1 MNLLSVKFRPT
12 ALAFAC
18 ALALAFAFA
27 GAAGAQQSYTRQ
39 IPAGGTANF
48 QAPATAPGTSTVE
61 LDPAFAGGDTHD
73 GGNDATGTVTLNR
86 PINPNLHPGQAHGNG
101 SQRAKSNPEID
112 LSFDGLNFFQQRFAD
127 NGNQFSVEPPDQG
140 LCAGNGYVLE
150 STNDVLNIFNTSGI
164 SVLPGAKA
172 VSLNQFYGYPSAINR
187 STGQFGPS
195 LTDPSCYFD
204 QATQRWF
211 HVVLTLDRVG
221 TSSRL
226 SGTNHLDLAVSQSAN
241 PLGNWTVYR
250 IPVQDDGSQG
260 TPNHKCAGGPC
271 LGDYPHIGA
280 DANGIY
286 LTTNEFPFFAGGFH
300 GAQIYAISK
309 QALVS
314 NASSLNVV
322 QYDTAAA
329 STNTASG
336 LPGFTVW
343 PAISVQSSPAEQGGI
358 EYLLSSLAIFQ
369 NSGVSDQLQLW
380 SLTGTSA
387 LSTGGAPTLTSS
399 LVDTEAYG
407 IPGKARQPG
416 TGTNGVGKA
425 PGGGNVDWPLG
436 QCLNDTACATTLN
449 GAKFPHTEVIS
460 DLDANDS
467 RMQQVYYANGKVWA
481 SLGTGIA
488 YDTPQTASDGLAF
501 FVLHPQADAGTP
513 TATVVRQGYVAA
525 PDLDVTYGTVAV
537 TESGRGVLSFTAT
550 GPGTYPSVGYTSLD
564 AKIGAG
570 PIHISTPGVGAQ
582 DGFSGYVAENAP
594 NPRRPRW
601 GDYGAATVDGNSIW
615 FAQEYIGQ
623 SCTLAEYEAAPFG
636 RCANTRGSL
645 GNWDTRITKVTP

>member
-1 MNLLSVKFRPT
+1 LNLHSVKFRPT
-12 ALAFAC
+12 AFAIGC
-18 ALALAFAFA
+18 ALAFAA
-27 GAAGAQQSYTRQ
+27 AAGAQQSYTRQ

-48 QAPATAPGTSTVE
+48 QTPATASGTSTIE

-73 GGNDATGTVTLNR
+73 GGNDATGSITLNR
-86 PINPNLHPGQAHGNG
+86 PVNPNPHPGQAHGNG
-101 SQRAKSNPEID
+101 SQRAKSNPEIN

-204 QATQRWF
+204 QAAQRWF

-221 TSSRL
+221 TSSSL

-314 NASSLNVV
+314 NASSLNIV

-343 PAISVQSSPAEQGGI
+343 PAISAQSSPAEQGGI
-358 EYLLSSLAIFQ
+358 EYLLSSLAVFQ
-369 NSGVSDQLQLW
+369 DSGVSNQLQLW

-387 LSTGGAPTLTSS
+387 LLSGGAPSLTSS
-399 LVDTEAYG
+399 LVNTEAYG
-407 IPGKARQPG
+407 IPGRARQPG

-436 QCLNDTACATTLN
+436 QCLNDTACATALN

-467 RMQQVYYANGKVWA
+467 RMQQVYYANGKLWA

-488 YDTPQTASDGLAF
+488 FDNPQASSDGLAF

-513 TATVVRQGYVAA
+513 TATVVGQGYVAA

-582 DGFSGYVAENAP
+582 DGFSGYVAENFP

-601 GDYGAATVDGNSIW
+601 GDYGATALDGNSIW

-623 SCTLAEYEAAPFG
+623 SCTLAQYEAPLFG
-636 RCANTRGSL
+636 RCGNTRGAL